1 MDKAPLLQ
9 STTHSR
15 DSVNKEIPPLLPP
28 PSPTMA
34 NTKEGLQHPR
44 AVLFLVLWYIFSA
57 ATLFLN
63 KHMLSFDELNPFV
76 LCKYTS
82 GKHFLYLYIGF
93 SQMFIW
99 IPSYLQKWC
108 CAGGLQMTIT
118 MLCGAFQTRYP
129 LGCYTKRKECT
140 KPPNYYKNMAT
151 IGLLQ

>member
-57 ATLFLN
+57 GTLFLN

-82 GKHFLYLYIGF
+82 GKHFLYLFIGF
-93 SQMFIW
+93 S
-99 IPSYLQKWC
+99 
-108 CAGGLQMTIT
+108 
-118 MLCGAFQTRYP
+118 
-129 LGCYTKRKECT
+129 
-140 KPPNYYKNMAT
+140 
-151 IGLLQ
+151 